1 MRGSLSFFSGPEEIT
16 TVELPKR
23 TITAGTSEADWLRLP
38 AGTAPP
44 KAVCFEWNNSTTS
57 WIIASSGNAKLNGA
71 TVNSPTPLQHG
82 DEIEIRQTHF
92 RVGLLPATPLFNSQ
106 KTHVIP
112 LTSRTV
118 VFGRD
123 TGEDVPDLV
132 RLDSEA
138 AVISRRH
145 ARIEPDGGGHKLIDE
160 SRAGSRLNGRSFE
173 QERLVLGDRFLIGP
187 YNFEYTGR
195 SVRMVSPV
203 IGARIDASDVSVI
216 LGGREILRGVYLSTE
231 PCSFVGL
238 LGGSGHGKSTLLN
251 ALCGLVP
258 LSGGAVT
265 INGQTVT
272 AESARMLG
280 LGYVPQEDIVHPELT
295 VGQALEYSARLRLD
309 RSAPARAI
317 RELART
323 TAARLGLEE
332 RWNQRISKLSGGQRK
347 RVSIA
352 SELLTKPAALFLD
365 EPSSGLDPATE
376 HALMSILRRL
386 AETDCTVIA
395 STHVLGRAYLFD
407 RLCFIRKGEAVYQG
421 PPADAASHFGVKD
434 LGEIYLAL
442 DSDATLPPPAQPPQS
457 SRAPDLEPPAPASLP
472 RPGLWRTL
480 STLIARQ
487 AHILAADPLN
497 LLFLL
502 AQPLAIGFLVA
513 WVAESAVLR
522 GFLAIISTLWFGT
535 SNGAQQI
542 VREKAVFNRERLCGL
557 NVHAYLVSKLGFLSA
572 LTTVQAAILLLTLG
586 LATLV
591 FHPPPTTARDF
602 DMKFMAMNALD
613 PDAAP
618 ASLPVWRTLAFVFDA
633 GLDVDDDANI
643 SPQTAIL
650 AGIALRAIALCAAAC
665 VGVAIGLAISA
676 LAQST
681 TQSVM
686 WVPLVL
692 IPQILLGGFVVTAP
706 EMSRLVRSLS
716 MGVPSFAAQRIM
728 DVANIYGQ
736 SRPLL
741 TNTTRRPQFLS
752 GRKERVEWNGDFE
765 QFDEPSRHNVSW
777 QNLATNV
784 QKTGQHKKQLK
795 TSIRGLGVELPAE
808 RLAQILAYNQIY
820 RDSVDDRNDVLI
832 PRSTIYLDLGPCR
845 LPLLVIFAWLAAS
858 YSIAAFALHRRK

>member
-1 MRGSLSFFSGPEEIT
+1 MRGSLSFFSSPEEVT

-23 TITAGTSEADWLRLP
+23 SFTVGEGAADWLRLA
-38 AGTAPP
+38 AGTA
-44 KAVCFEWNNSTTS
+44 ASATIEWTQALAS
-57 WIIASSGNAKLNGA
+57 WVISPSAGVDLNGNKLN
-71 TVNSPTPLQHG
+71 SPAPLQHG
-82 DEIEIRQTHF
+82 DELRFGQRAF
-92 RVGLLPATPLFNSQ
+92 RVGLHPATPLFNSRE
-106 KTHVIP
+106 THVIP
-112 LTSRTV
+112 LGSHPI

-123 TGEDVPDLV
+123 TGEEVRDLV
-132 RLDSEA
+132 RLDGEA
-138 AVISRRH
+138 AVISRKH
-145 ARIEPDGGGHKLIDE
+145 ARIEPDGSGHKIIDE

-195 SVRMVSPV
+195 TVRMVNPV
-203 IGARIDASDVSVI
+203 IGARIDAANISVV
-216 LGGREILRGVYLSTE
+216 LGGREILRRIHLKAE

-238 LGGSGHGKSTLLN
+238 LGGSGHGKSTVLN

-258 LSGGAVT
+258 LASGVVT

-272 AESARMLG
+272 AESARLLG

-309 RSAPARAI
+309 RSAPVRAI

-323 TAARLGLEE
+323 TAKRLGLEE
-332 RWNQRISKLSGGQRK
+332 RWSQRISKLSGGQRK

-365 EPSSGLDPATE
+365 EPSSGLDPSTE
-376 HALMSILRRL
+376 SALMGILRRL
-386 AETDCTVIA
+386 AESDCTVIA

-421 PPADAASHFGVKD
+421 PPSGATTHFGVKD
-434 LGEIYLAL
+434 LDEIYLAL
-442 DSDATLPPPAQPPQS
+442 DSDTPLPPPDQPPQNL
-457 SRAPDLEPPAPASLP
+457 RAPDLEPIAPALLP

-480 STLIARQ
+480 LTLFLRQ
-487 AHILAADPLN
+487 ARILAADPLN

-513 WVAESAVLR
+513 WVAESPVLR

-542 VREKAVFNRERLCGL
+542 VREKAVFRRERLCGL

-572 LTTVQAAILLLTLG
+572 LTMVQAAILLVTLG
-586 LATLV
+586 LTALV

-602 DMKFMAMNALD
+602 EMKFMAMSALG
-613 PDAAP
+613 PDETP
-618 ASLPVWRTLAFVFDA
+618 ASLPLWRALAFVFDA
-633 GLDVDDDANI
+633 GLDVDDDAKI
-643 SPQTAIL
+643 APHTAIL
-650 AGIALRAIALCAAAC
+650 AGIALKALSLCAAAC
-665 VGVAIGLAISA
+665 VGVALGLAISA

-706 EMSRLVRSLS
+706 EMSRAVRTLS

-728 DVANIYGQ
+728 DVAHIYGQ

-752 GRKERVEWNGDFE
+752 GRKERVEWDGSFE

-777 QNLATNV
+777 QNLATDV
-784 QKTGQHKKQLK
+784 EKTGQHKKQLK
-795 TSIRGLGVELPAE
+795 TSIRGLGVELPSE

-832 PRSTIYLDLGPCR
+832 PRSTIYLDLSPCR
-845 LPLLVIFAWLAAS
+845 LPLMVILAWLVVS
-858 YSIAAFALHRRK
+858 YTIAAIALHQKQ